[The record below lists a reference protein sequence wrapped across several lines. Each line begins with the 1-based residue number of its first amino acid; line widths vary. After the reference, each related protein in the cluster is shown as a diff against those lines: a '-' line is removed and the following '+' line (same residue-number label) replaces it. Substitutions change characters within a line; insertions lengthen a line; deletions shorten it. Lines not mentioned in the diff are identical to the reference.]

1 MATTYKAKQIS
12 KKLLSELGERALDV
26 VSNRFGLTPDSERK
40 TLESIGQK
48 YGITRERVRQIENA
62 ALGSIRKSD
71 MFQEHEESFIDLQS
85 IIQDLGGVV
94 SEDEILSH
102 VAKDASAQNHVHFHM
117 VLGDQFNDHKEN
129 DHFKKR
135 WSVDGESTDS
145 IHDALSNL
153 YKSISLDELL
163 TEDELI
169 SRFAKNLTEASQDVR
184 DQEIVKR
191 WLRLS
196 KRIDSNPLG
205 EWGRA
210 ESKSVRVRG
219 VKDYAFLVMRRH
231 GSPMHFREV
240 AESITDTF
248 NKKTHPATT
257 HNELIKDERFV
268 LVGRGLYGLREWGYK
283 PGVVADVI
291 RGIIEKDGPM
301 SKEEVVDKVLKERY
315 LKRNTIL
322 VNLQNPK
329 KFKKTKEGLYTTIK

>member
-1 MATTYKAKQIS
+1 MATTYKPKQIS

-26 VSNRFGLTPDSERK
+26 VANRFGLTPDAERK

-62 ALGSIRKSD
+62 ALNTIRKSD
-71 MFQEHEESFIDLQS
+71 AFQDHETSFDELKSVIH
-85 IIQDLGGVV
+85 DLGGII

-102 VAKDASAQNHVHFHM
+102 VTKDSTAQNHVHFHL
-117 VLGDQFNDHKEN
+117 VLADHFTDHKEN

-135 WSVDGESTDS
+135 WSVRDDVTDS
-145 IHDALSNL
+145 VHDALKNL
-153 YKSISLDELL
+153 YKSISLNELL
-163 TEDELI
+163 TEEELVEKFMEQLQDIAEHARDE
-169 SRFAKNLTEASQDVR
+169 
-184 DQEIVKR
+184 EIVKR

-196 KRIDSNPLG
+196 KKIDSNPLG

-210 ESKSVRVRG
+210 DSKSVRVRG

-240 AESITDTF
+240 AQAITETF
-248 NKKTHPATT
+248 GKKTHPATT
-257 HNELIKDERFV
+257 HNELIKDDRFV

-291 RGIIEKDGPM
+291 QGILEKEGPL
-301 SKEEVVDKVLKERY
+301 SKEDVVDRVLKERY

-329 KFKKTKEGLYTTIK
+329 KFKKNKDGLYSVA

>member
-1 MATTYKAKQIS
+1 MATAYKPKQIS
-12 KKLLSELGERALDV
+12 KKLLAELGERALDV
-26 VSNRFGLTPDSERK
+26 VSNRFGLTPDAERK

-62 ALGSIRKSD
+62 ALSSIRKSEAFEAHTGAFD
-71 MFQEHEESFIDLQS
+71 ELQS
-85 IIQDLGGVV
+85 IIHGLGGVV
-94 SEDEILSH
+94 SEEELLSH
-102 VAKDASAQNHVHFHM
+102 VSKDSATQNHVHFH
-117 VLGDQFNDHKEN
+117 LSLADHFVDHREN
-129 DHFKKR
+129 EHFKKR
-135 WSVDGESTDS
+135 WSVREDLTDS
-145 IHDALSNL
+145 VHDALKNL
-153 YKSISLDELL
+153 YKSISLNELL
-163 TEDELI
+163 SEDELVKKFI
-169 SRFAKNLTEASQDVR
+169 DHLEDIAEEVKDE
-184 DQEIVKR
+184 EIVKR

-196 KRIDSNPLG
+196 KKIDSNPLG

-210 ESKSVRVRG
+210 DSKSVRVRG

-240 AESITDTF
+240 AQAITETF
-248 NKKTHPATT
+248 GKKTHPATT

-291 RGIIEKDGPM
+291 RGIIEKEGPL
-301 SKEEVVDKVLKERY
+301 SKEDIIDRVLKERY

-329 KFKKTKEGLYTTIK
+329 KFKKNKEGLYTVA

>member
-26 VSNRFGLTPDSERK
+26 VSNRFGLTPDAERK

-71 MFQEHEESFIDLQS
+71 MFEEHEGSFTELQS
-85 IIQDLGGVV
+85 IIQDLGGIV
-94 SEDEILSH
+94 SEKEILSH
-102 VAKDASAQNHVHFHM
+102 VAKDSAAQNHVHFHM
-117 VLGDQFNDHKEN
+117 VLADQFTDHREN
-129 DHFKKR
+129 EHFKKR
-135 WSVDGESTDS
+135 WSVDGEVTDAV
-145 IHDALSNL
+145 HDALGNL

-163 TEDELI
+163 TENELI
-169 SRFAKNLTEASQDVR
+169 SRFAEHLTETAQEVR

-191 WLRLS
+191 WLKLS

-240 AESITDTF
+240 AESITEIF
-248 NKKTHPATT
+248 GKKTHPATT

-283 PGVVADVI
+283 PGVVSDVI
-291 RGIIEKDGPM
+291 KGIIEKDGPM
-301 SKEEVVDKVLKERY
+301 TKEDVVEKVLKERY

-329 KFKKTKEGLYTTIK
+329 KFKKTKDGLYSIIK

>member
-1 MATTYKAKQIS
+1 MATTYKPKQVS
-12 KKLLSELGERALDV
+12 KKLLAELGERALDV
-26 VSNRFGLTPDSERK
+26 VANRFGLTPDAERK
-40 TLESIGQK
+40 TLESIGQT

-62 ALGSIRKSD
+62 ALNSIRKSD
-71 MFQEHEESFIDLQS
+71 VFSDHSDSFDELRS
-85 IIQDLGGVV
+85 IIHGLGGIV
-94 SEDEILSH
+94 SEEEILSQ
-102 VAKDASAQNHVHFHM
+102 VSKDSSAQNHIHFHM
-117 VLGDQFNDHKEN
+117 VLGDQFSDHREN
-129 DHFKKR
+129 EHFKKR
-135 WSVDGESTDS
+135 WSVRDDITDT
-145 IHDALSNL
+145 IHDALHNL

-163 TEDELI
+163 TEDELV
-169 SRFAKNLTEASQDVR
+169 SRFTDHLQDVAEDAR

-191 WLRLS
+191 WLSLS
-196 KRIDSNPLG
+196 KKIDSNPLG
-205 EWGRA
+205 EWGRSD
-210 ESKSVRVRG
+210 SKSVRVRG

-240 AESITDTF
+240 AQAITDTF

-291 RGIIEKDGPM
+291 RGIIEKEGPL

-329 KFKKTKEGLYTTIK
+329 KFKKNKDGLYTVA

>member
-12 KKLLSELGERALDV
+12 KKLLAELGERALDV
-26 VSNRFGLTPDSERK
+26 VSNRFGLTPDAERK

-62 ALGSIRKSD
+62 AITSIRKSSS
-71 MFQEHEESFIDLQS
+71 FEESDASFEELKSS
-85 IIQDLGGVV
+85 IYNLGGIV
-94 SEDEILSH
+94 SEEEILSH
-102 VAKDASAQNHVHFHM
+102 LSKDPAVQNHVHFHL
-117 VLGDQFNDHKEN
+117 VLADQFVDHRE
-129 DHFKKR
+129 DAHFKKR
-135 WSVDGESTDS
+135 WSVKEEVTDRV
-145 IHDALSNL
+145 HEALKDL

-163 TEDELI
+163 TEDELVA
-169 SRFAKNLTEASQDVR
+169 RFVEGLKDVAEDVR
-184 DQEIVKR
+184 DKEIVKR

-196 KRIDSNPLG
+196 KKIDSNPLG

-210 ESKSVRVRG
+210 DSKSVRVRG

-240 AESITDTF
+240 AEAITETF
-248 NKKTHPATT
+248 GKKTHPATT

-291 RGIIEKDGPM
+291 QGIIEKEGPL
-301 SKEEVVDKVLKERY
+301 SKEDVIDRVLRERY

-329 KFKKTKEGLYTTIK
+329 RFKKTKEGLYTLVK

>member
-62 ALGSIRKSD
+62 ALGSIRKSE
-71 MFQEHEESFIDLQS
+71 MFQDHEESFTDLQS
-85 IIQDLGGVV
+85 VIKDLGGVV
-94 SEDEILSH
+94 SEDEILTH
-102 VAKDASAQNHVHFHM
+102 VAKDSSAQNHVHFHM
-117 VLGDQFNDHKEN
+117 VLGDQFTDHKEN

-153 YKSISLDELL
+153 YKSLSLDELL